1 LLLYRLAMSRFPCVF
16 YRRRSSKKRILLD
29 AIGDALEDV
38 LYHRTM
44 VALRLVIAKAHHA
57 PMFADGVPAHFDD
70 AVVDLFAIGLQTLPL
85 LVTHVHCVPGL
96 IIGFR
101 PLAPTPNVK
110 REDGLREQVRL
121 GW

>member
-1 LLLYRLAMSRFPCVF
+1 MKEVTAVATAAAVVAAVQAGHVALSMRFLSSSIEQEAIKKKWFMKISSP
-16 YRRRSSKKRILLD
+16 RRPLGARKTYRILLD

-70 AVVDLFAIGLQTLPL
+70 AVVDLFAIGLQT
-85 LVTHVHCVPGL
+85 GK
-96 IIGFR
+96 G
-101 PLAPTPNVK
+101 
-110 REDGLREQVRL
+110 
-121 GW
+121 